1 MQLLNLIRIELN
13 YIYIYIITLSNE
25 LTDVIS
31 LIFTNLILITINCWL
46 KLVVFLQE
54 TIPNETRTSL
64 LFERHSVPVIWSSC
78 REKLTSDACFRDYD
92 FVEVARGD
100 KSRNCHGTKSALV
113 SGIKRKVSLIPM
125 LMRASQIRFYR
136 WPPNPASF
144 LRKNDRLTD
153 NINRLTI
160 PPSFYHAT
168 IIRAPWRHAK
178 PRRHFRMFRKST
190 VKTKKKKKKT
200 KNK

>member
-1 MQLLNLIRIELN
+1 M
-13 YIYIYIITLSNE
+13 
-25 LTDVIS
+25 
-31 LIFTNLILITINCWL
+31 
-46 KLVVFLQE
+46 
-54 TIPNETRTSL
+54 
-64 LFERHSVPVIWSSC
+64 
-78 REKLTSDACFRDYD
+78 
-92 FVEVARGD
+92 ARGD

-190 VKTKKKKKKT
+190 VKTKKKKKKQ
-200 KNK
+200 KINKCWPLPFVRSNLFIVVFHAVLFERANQYIRKCLRFATDFDWINWVSIVWGDLFE